1 MIGFDYELSL
11 VKDGKFGA
19 KDSHGNWSG
28 LVGEIVRHDVDLSIA
43 PLTITKER
51 RKAIQFTY
59 PFLDGHLNIV
69 MKKSS
74 QKNVKI
80 SFYYQHI
87 FISLLFIIN
96 IKFRKQMIS
105 IF

>member
-69 MKKSS
+69 MKKST
-74 QKNVKI
+74 QKNVEI

-87 FISLLFIIN
+87 FISLSYL
-96 IKFRKQMIS
+96 
-105 IF
+105 